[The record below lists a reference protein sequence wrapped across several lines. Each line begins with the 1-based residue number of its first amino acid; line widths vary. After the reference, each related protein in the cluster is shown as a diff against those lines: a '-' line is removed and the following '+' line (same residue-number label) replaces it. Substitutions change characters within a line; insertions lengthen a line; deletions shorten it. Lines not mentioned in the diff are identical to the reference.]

1 DVAENMQPLDQEWNP
16 SGYGWNVIPRVGVN
30 VVAAL
35 SDTTPQAQTSATGS
49 TAPAAFKNAC
59 VACHDEDVVRQQRL
73 TRAQWDGEITKMIGW
88 GARVRDEDRNVLLDY
103 LFGNYG
109 PRAR

>member
-1 DVAENMQPLDQEWNP
+1 MESFGLWLERHTARGRECGD
-16 SGYGWNVIPRVGVN
+16 RVVRYHPAGADRPDSN
-30 VVAAL
+30 
-35 SDTTPQAQTSATGS
+35 

-59 VACHDEDVVRQQRL
+59 VACHDEDVIRQQRL
-73 TRAQWDGEITKMIGW
+73 TRAQWDGEINKMIGW

>member
-1 DVAENMQPLDQEWNP
+1 
-16 SGYGWNVIPRVGVN
+16 VGVN

-35 SDTTPQAQTSATGS
+35 SDTTPQVQPTTNSN
-49 TAPAAFKNAC
+49 TAPAVFKNAC

-73 TRAQWDGEITKMIGW
+73 TRAQWDGEINKMIGW
-88 GARVRDEDRNVLLDY
+88 GARVRDEDRNVVLDY